1 MKIIQ
6 SMKQSNILKT
16 TPQGFT
22 LLEIIIVIIIVGIL
36 ASLALPRFLKTVE
49 FSRASEALAQLSS
62 IRRAMERCYLW
73 TNTYVLCNAF
83 TALDID
89 DPATQTNAHFTY
101 GLGVPTAA
109 AFTITATRNA
119 VNGGDG
125 TATITINEA
134 GTKTGTGPF
143 AGIR

>member
-1 MKIIQ
+1 MKKYGFFKGRQ
-6 SMKQSNILKT
+6 R
-16 TPQGFT
+16 GFT

-49 FSRASEALAQLSS
+49 FSRANEALAQLSS
-62 IRRAMERCYLW
+62 IRRAMERCYLM
-73 TNTYVLCNAF
+73 TNTFVPCNAF
-83 TALDID
+83 TALDVD
-89 DPATQTNAHFTY
+89 DPGGQANAHFTY
-101 GLGVPTAA
+101 GLGTPTAS

-119 VNGGDG
+119 VDGGDG
-125 TATITINEA
+125 TATININES